1 MEFSKAGAA
10 APASVVCRAVAFV
23 KQWEDTIMPTFIV
36 AMNWTEQGIRN
47 VKDAP
52 KRAAAARDMAKK
64 LGVDIKQ
71 TYLTNGEFDLIS
83 IVETASGDNIAKFCM
98 QVGALGNVRTRTM
111 RAWPESEYHKLIS
124 ELS

>member
-71 TYLTNGEFDLIS
+71 T
-83 IVETASGDNIAKFCM
+83 
-98 QVGALGNVRTRTM
+98 
-111 RAWPESEYHKLIS
+111 
-124 ELS
+124 

>member
-1 MEFSKAGAA
+1 VERALACASSRLQLAVSSHSTGGYDHADIHHRHELDRTGNFATLKTRPS
-10 APASVVCRAVAFV
+10 AP
-23 KQWEDTIMPTFIV
+23 
-36 AMNWTEQGIRN
+36 
-47 VKDAP
+47 P
-52 KRAAAARDMAKK
+52 KRAKSPK
-64 LGVDIKQ
+64 SSVLKIKQ

-83 IVETASGDNIAKFCM
+83 IIEMPSGDNIAKFCM